1 MGKRGTI
8 LVENI
13 IFIVLNVV
21 FLTILFLFLFSK
33 MGDVAVLEERY
44 AKEIALII
52 DSAKP
57 GMNISLNMKD
67 AIEKRDKDWGGK
79 IVSIQDN
86 IVRVQLKEKGG
97 YSYSFFND
105 VDFNVLYYYADE
117 DGLFDFEIMG
127 KENKEVKENEEVE

>member
-105 VDFNVLYYYADE
+105 VDFNVLYYYADD
-117 DGLFDFEIMG
+117 DGLFDFEIIG